1 MSGLRKWRF
10 TAGTAVYKE
19 ETDFWLEYKGE
30 AQQSGAPVLGVVL
43 HSIWEALDLTQTAL
57 ARRVAAEDRF
67 QALVWNF
74 TGRSG
79 LLEVDYDTTN
89 ARSFSGI
96 TLRAVSPVEQEG
108 NGLIEYDL
116 AFDYPLSAA
125 GGGLQIARTIQFG
138 AKPLNAQNCILIP
151 SQADRT
157 VFKDIF
163 RAAPIRIASGPAL
176 KTLKVT
182 AIREAVAGDTDLAK
196 RQAIEAEF
204 QAWTDLTGNS
214 GLLYVDGVSRGAH
227 HLRNV
232 TPGDLTL
239 PDALTFDLEFVYGYG
254 V

>member
-1 MSGLRKWRF
+1 MRKWRF
-10 TAGTAVYKE
+10 TSGSAVYKE
-19 ETDFWLEYKGE
+19 ETDFWLEYLGE
-30 AQQSGAPVLGVVL
+30 PQQTGSPVLGVTL
-43 HSIWEALDLTQTAL
+43 HSIWEALDLTRSPMT
-57 ARRVAAEDRF
+57 RRVAAEDRF
-67 QALVWNF
+67 RTLVWNF

-79 LLEVDYDTTN
+79 LLEIDYGTAN

-96 TLRAVSPVEQEG
+96 TLRAVSPVEQAG

-116 AFDYPLSAA
+116 AFDYPITAA
-125 GGGLQIARTIQFG
+125 GGGIQIARTLQFG
-138 AKPLNAQNCILIP
+138 TKPIAAQNFILVS

-157 VFKDIF
+157 QFKEVF

-182 AIREAVAGDTDLAK
+182 AIREAVAGDTDLAR

-204 QAWTDLTGNS
+204 QAWTDLIGNA
-214 GLLYVDGVSRGAH
+214 GLLYVNGTNRGAH

-254 V
+254 A